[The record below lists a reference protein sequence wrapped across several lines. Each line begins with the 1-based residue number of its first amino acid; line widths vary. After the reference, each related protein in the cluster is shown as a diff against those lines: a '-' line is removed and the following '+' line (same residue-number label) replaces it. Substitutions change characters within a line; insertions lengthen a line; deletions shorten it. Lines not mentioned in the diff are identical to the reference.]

1 MWTRLFSTAVIP
13 VALLL
18 FFNARIIVDL
28 CNSKVQ
34 RFGSARRQRK
44 EINLCIV
51 LLCIVLVFF
60 LCHTARIVIDVH
72 EFSNVELVIR
82 KDTRETRSI
91 KNFFAQCYSA
101 S

>member
-13 VALLL
+13 VVLLL
-18 FFNARIIVDL
+18 YCNARIVIDL

-44 EINLCIV
+44 EINLCLV
-51 LLCIVLVFF
+51 LLCIVLV
-60 LCHTARIVIDVH
+60 LH

-82 KDTRETRSI
+82 
-91 KNFFAQCYSA
+91 FAQIGLLKL
-101 S
+101 